1 MEKFTNAVIVKIT
14 KHSNFIV
21 GQKEGELVAIPV
33 DSELKE
39 YGEAG
44 LHPKSWTQDWRCST
58 NFFVKVL
65 KISSILMFV
74 NIIDLIFY
82 RE

>member
-21 GQKEGELVAIPV
+21 GQKEGEVVAITV

-39 YGEAG
+39 YGKAV

>member
-21 GQKEGELVAIPV
+21 GQKEGEVVAIPV

-39 YGEAG
+39 YGEAV
-44 LHPKSWTQDWRCST
+44 LHKNLGHKIGDAVQI
-58 NFFVKVL
+58 FLL
-65 KISSILMFV
+65 KLMFV

>member
-1 MEKFTNAVIVKIT
+1 MEKFTNTVIVKIT

-21 GQKEGELVAIPV
+21 GQKEGEVVAIPV

-39 YGEAG
+39 YGEAV

-58 NFFVKVL
+58 NFFLKVL